1 MQLKENEVRIQTL
14 YTGISHGTEMSVY
27 RGIAPF
33 FERTKDG
40 HYGIFRPAEEKEKWS
55 YPVRS
60 CDPGVWYMG
69 YACVGEVI
77 EVGD

>member
-1 MQLKENEVRIQTL
+1 MKVMVYEGPRMVTLDIVEDMQLKENEVRIQTL

-40 HYGIFRPAEEKEKWS
+40 HYGIFRPAEEKE
-55 YPVRS
+55 
-60 CDPGVWYMG
+60 
-69 YACVGEVI
+69 
-77 EVGD
+77 